1 MAQPASCTTGLV
13 IDNLDPQASGLIKVG
28 YFSPGHAQ
36 RIEVWARLSMPMA
49 GADCGFWFLPE
60 IDDEVL
66 LAFGRDEREVFV
78 IGSVWNGLSR
88 PPHNATPDSARAVA
102 RGLIRTRHGLQLAFE
117 DAAGHERIVIETPG
131 GQRVVLSDGPAG
143 VEIADANG
151 NAVSLAAKGVTVTA
165 ASHVAINAVQVE
177 LTAGMLTVNAG
188 MSKFSGVVQC
198 DTLTTNSVVSASY
211 TPGAGN
217 IW

>member
-13 IDNLDPQASGLIKVG
+13 IENLDPQASGLIKVG
-28 YFSPGHAQ
+28 YFSPGRAE
-36 RIEVWARLSMPMA
+36 RVDVWARLSMPMA

-66 LAFGRDEREVFV
+66 LAFGGDEHEVFV
-78 IGSVWNGLSR
+78 IGSVWNGQSR
-88 PPHNATPDSARAVA
+88 PPHKVTSDSTRPPA

-117 DAAGHERIVIETPG
+117 DVAGHERVVIETPA

-143 VEIADANG
+143 VEITDANG
-151 NAVSLAAKGVTVTA
+151 NAVLLAAHGVTVTA
-165 ASHVAINAVQVE
+165 ASRVTINAAQVE
-177 LTAGMLTVNAG
+177 VVAG
-188 MSKFSGVVQC
+188 MSRFSGVVQC
-198 DTLTTNSVVSASY
+198 ETLITNSVVSASY

>member
-28 YFSPGHAQ
+28 YFSPGRAE
-36 RIEVWARLSMPMA
+36 RVDVWARLSMPMA

-66 LAFGRDEREVFV
+66 LAFGGDEHEVFV
-78 IGSVWNGLSR
+78 IGSVWNGQSR
-88 PPHNATPDSARAVA
+88 PPHKVTSDSARPPA

-117 DAAGHERIVIETPG
+117 DVAGHERVVIETPA

-143 VEIADANG
+143 VEITDANG
-151 NAVSLAAKGVTVTA
+151 NAVLLAAHGVT
-165 ASHVAINAVQVE
+165 INAAQVE
-177 LTAGMLTVNAG
+177 VVAG
-188 MSKFSGVVQC
+188 MSRFSGVVQC
-198 DTLTTNSVVSASY
+198 ETLITNSVVSASY

>member
-28 YFSPGHAQ
+28 YFSPGRAE
-36 RIEVWARLSMPMA
+36 RVDVWARLSMPMA

-66 LAFGRDEREVFV
+66 LAFGGDEHEVFV
-78 IGSVWNGLSR
+78 IGSVWNGQSR
-88 PPHNATPDSARAVA
+88 PPHKVTSDSTRPPA

-117 DAAGHERIVIETPG
+117 DVAGHERVVIETPA

-143 VEIADANG
+143 VEITDANG
-151 NAVSLAAKGVTVTA
+151 NAVLLAAHGVTVTA
-165 ASHVAINAVQVE
+165 ASRVTINAAQVE
-177 LTAGMLTVNAG
+177 VVAG
-188 MSKFSGVVQC
+188 MSRFSGVVQC
-198 DTLTTNSVVSASY
+198 ETLITNSVVSASY

>member
-28 YFSPGHAQ
+28 YFSPGRAE
-36 RIEVWARLSMPMA
+36 RVDVWARLSMPMA

-66 LAFGRDEREVFV
+66 LAFGGDEHEVFV
-78 IGSVWNGLSR
+78 IGSVWNGQSR
-88 PPHNATPDSARAVA
+88 PPHKVTSDSTRPPA

-117 DAAGHERIVIETPG
+117 DVAGHERVVIETPA

-143 VEIADANG
+143 VEITDANG
-151 NAVSLAAKGVTVTA
+151 NAVLLAAHGVTVTA
-165 ASHVAINAVQVE
+165 ASWVTINAAQVE
-177 LTAGMLTVNAG
+177 VVAG
-188 MSKFSGVVQC
+188 MSRFSGVVQC
-198 DTLTTNSVVSASY
+198 ETLITNSVVSASY

>member
-28 YFSPGHAQ
+28 YFSPGRAE
-36 RIEVWARLSMPMA
+36 RVDVWARLSMPMA

-66 LAFGRDEREVFV
+66 LAFGGDEHEVFV
-78 IGSVWNGLSR
+78 IGSVWNGQSR
-88 PPHNATPDSARAVA
+88 PPHKVTSDSTRPPA

-117 DAAGHERIVIETPG
+117 DVAGHERVVIETPA
-131 GQRVVLSDGPAG
+131 GQRLVLSDGPAG
-143 VEIADANG
+143 VEITDANG
-151 NAVSLAAKGVTVTA
+151 NAVLLAAHGVTVTA
-165 ASHVAINAVQVE
+165 ASRVTINAAQVE
-177 LTAGMLTVNAG
+177 VVAG
-188 MSKFSGVVQC
+188 MSRFSGVVQC
-198 DTLTTNSVVSASY
+198 ETLITNSVVSASY

>member
-28 YFSPGHAQ
+28 YFSPGRAE
-36 RIEVWARLSMPMA
+36 RVDVWARLSMPMA

-66 LAFGRDEREVFV
+66 LAFGGDEHEVFV
-78 IGSVWNGLSR
+78 IGSVWNGQSR
-88 PPHNATPDSARAVA
+88 PPHKVTSDSTRPPA

-117 DAAGHERIVIETPG
+117 DVAGHERVVIETPA

-143 VEIADANG
+143 VEITDANG
-151 NAVSLAAKGVTVTA
+151 NAVLLAAHGVTVTA
-165 ASHVAINAVQVE
+165 ASWVTINAAQVE
-177 LTAGMLTVNAG
+177 VVAG
-188 MSKFSGVVQC
+188 MSRFSGVVQC
-198 DTLTTNSVVSASY
+198 ETLITNSVVSASY
-211 TPGAGN
+211 THGAGN

>member
-28 YFSPGHAQ
+28 YFSPGRAE
-36 RIEVWARLSMPMA
+36 RVDVWARLSMPMA

-66 LAFGRDEREVFV
+66 LAFGGDEHEVFV
-78 IGSVWNGLSR
+78 IGSVWNGQSR
-88 PPHNATPDSARAVA
+88 PPHNVTSDSTRPPA

-117 DAAGHERIVIETPG
+117 DVAGHERVVIETPA

-143 VEIADANG
+143 VEITDANG
-151 NAVSLAAKGVTVTA
+151 NAVLLAAHGVTVTA
-165 ASHVAINAVQVE
+165 ASRVTINAAQVE
-177 LTAGMLTVNAG
+177 VVAG
-188 MSKFSGVVQC
+188 MSRFSGVVQC
-198 DTLTTNSVVSASY
+198 ETLITNSVVSASY